1 MVSSSFNSTVIITHI
16 GTATAIIEIDG
27 VKLLTDPY
35 FSPAGTQYDV
45 GVTVL
50 KVSDDPALSLADLPH
65 IDGVLLS
72 HENHDDNLDILG
84 RRILDGR
91 HVLTTQDG
99 AKNLA
104 PRPDI
109 HGLDPWESVTL
120 VLGGKEFTVTGTPCR
135 HIPGQEC
142 TGFVVTSKSF
152 GVSSDGLPNAIWFSG
167 DTVYFDELKEI
178 RNHWHVTAAILN
190 LGYAHAPGEIL
201 QITQPGRDRA
211 DGPIQITMDGNEGAR
226 IFRELGADVLVPMHF
241 DSWNHF
247 KQHGK
252 ELKGVMEAEGL
263 SDKVCWLAPGIPKRV
278 L

>member
-1 MVSSSFNSTVIITHI
+1 MAPSNFKSSITITHI
-16 GTATAIIEIDG
+16 GTATAIIDIDG
-27 VKLLTDPY
+27 VRLLTDPY
-35 FSPAGTQYDV
+35 FSPAGTEYDV

-72 HENHDDNLDILG
+72 HENHDDNLDIFG

-91 HVLTTQDG
+91 HVLTTKDG
-99 AKNLA
+99 AQNLA
-104 PRPDI
+104 PRPDVR
-109 HGLDPWESVTL
+109 GLDPWESVTL
-120 VLGGKEFTVTGTPCR
+120 QLGGKEFKVTGTPCK

-142 TGFVVTSKSF
+142 TGFIVTTENF
-152 GVSSDGLPNAIWFSG
+152 GISPDGRPNAIWFSG

-178 RNHWHVTAAILN
+178 RDRWHVTAAILN

-201 QITQPGRDRA
+201 QITQPGIGSV
-211 DGPIQITMDGNEGAR
+211 DGPIQITMDGKEGAR
-226 IFRELGADVLVPMHF
+226 IFRELEADVLVPMHF

-247 KQHGK
+247 KQHGE
-252 ELKGVMEAEGL
+252 ELRSVMVQEGVN
-263 SDKVCWLAPGIPKRV
+263 DQVCWLVPGQPTTV